1 MVNNFLSVSLVCLFF
16 LLISLNLSIL
26 VNMQIDSETIFKN
39 YSSNLSD
46 IINILRYLHTY
57 PKLLSKIEIE
67 ELIKPNLVK
76 EHLESWVKLYSEFE
90 NKIDIDFFEPYWL
103 PIETNGYGLFI
114 DLSNKNYPVFETRY
128 FFYEP
133 FQWYKKYIVKNIF
146 ELLLSPEDKSIEI
159 LDIIEFNDRERRNL
173 IKALFNKN

>member
-1 MVNNFLSVSLVCLFF
+1 
-16 LLISLNLSIL
+16 
-26 VNMQIDSETIFKN
+26 MQIDSETIFKN

-46 IINILRYLHTY
+46 VINILRYLHTY

-67 ELIKPNLVK
+67 ELIKPYLVK
-76 EHLESWVKLYSEFE
+76 EHLETWVNLYSEFE

-128 FFYEP
+128 FFYKP
-133 FQWYKKYIVKNIF
+133 YQWYKKYIVKNIF
-146 ELLLSPEDKSIEI
+146 ELLLSPENKSIEI